1 MDYIRIFLFYVVLCI
16 LSFVL
21 ERLFFFDTAN
31 LLRFPSSLK
40 KSIIF
45 SSCLLRQSPVFATH
59 PNHSFSIRRNPLC
72 IEPVGLVEK
81 YPVFK
86 VYGSMKKYNKKRL
99 RIGGM
104 GSLFLVL
111 LLLRQRGV

>member
-16 LSFVL
+16 LFFVL
-21 ERLFFFDTAN
+21 ERLFFLTLQIYSDFHP
-31 LLRFPSSLK
+31 PSRNQSF
-40 KSIIF
+40 F
-45 SSCLLRQSPVFATH
+45 SAVCCDNPQFFATH
-59 PNHSFSIRRNPLC
+59 PMHSFSIRRNPLC
-72 IEPVGLVEK
+72 IESVGLVEK

-86 VYGSMKKYNKKRL
+86 AYGSMKKYKKRL